1 MEVST
6 LRPGLLVSLKT
17 SLEGGVSYR
26 KKILE
31 GAHLIENG
39 MQRAK
44 WETVRT
50 IVDPVEHDLAV
61 KTRAKV
67 RNAISATCAGSAF
80 GLLCPDSDV
89 EKLESAIAE
98 ARTVAREFNE
108 AAKATKINVYV
119 MTGRIAPDDAEAIR
133 AINSEVADLIKTMSE
148 GLQAL
153 DVKAV
158 REAAKKA
165 RAIGTMLTGNAAD
178 KVNEAIA
185 QARKAAKE
193 LVKAG
198 EAAAVAIDSEVL
210 QSLAE
215 ARTAF
220 LEVETETAEVVAPE
234 ADARTL
240 ELPPSEAEDNPFHPE
255 SPEGRAWEDD
265 PEFRKEVTGTGIDEL
280 PALDLTESE

>member
-6 LRPGLLVSLKT
+6 LRPGLLVSMKT

-26 KKILE
+26 KKVIE
-31 GAHLIENG
+31 GAHLIDNG

-50 IVDPVEHDLAV
+50 IVDPVEHDHAV
-61 KTRAKV
+61 KTRAKI
-67 RNAISATCAGSAF
+67 RNTVAAVCAGSAF
-80 GLLCPDSDV
+80 GLLCPENEV

-98 ARTVAREFNE
+98 GRKLAKEFNE
-108 AAKATKINVYV
+108 TAKASKINLYV

-133 AINSEVADLIKTMSE
+133 AINSEIADLIKTMSD
-148 GLQAL
+148 GLKAL

-158 REAAKKA
+158 REAANKA
-165 RAIGTMLTGNAAD
+165 RSVATMLTGEAAD
-178 KVNEAIA
+178 KVSTAIA
-185 QARKAAKE
+185 EARKAAKA

-198 EAAAVAIDSEVL
+198 DSAAVELDHAIL

-220 LEVETETAEVVAPE
+220 LDVETDTAEVVAPE
-234 ADARTL
+234 AETR
-240 ELPPSEAEDNPFHPE
+240 
-255 SPEGRAWEDD
+255 
-265 PEFRKEVTGTGIDEL
+265 
-280 PALDLTESE
+280 ALDLAPENTGNIEGELGEVVDETERDQMGNRLDGVGELPDLELAERE